1 MTRRVVETILTAL
14 LAATS
19 MCIAAAQRVESDIL
33 IDNVTLISP
42 ERVAP
47 LEHADVAIREGR
59 IADVG
64 THLVPGPHTRKIDDR
79 GRFLVPG
86 LIDSH
91 VHVGYSAALDDDA
104 ITAHPDLWAAYRAQ
118 LPRAYLAFG
127 FTSIVD
133 LDLTPADKSWFE
145 ASPSHPPLL
154 LWKRCQGRW
163 WDKHCIP
170 D

>member
-1 MTRRVVETILTAL
+1 VETILTAL

-64 THLVPGPHTRKIDDR
+64 THLVPGPHTRKIDGS

-118 LPRAYLAFG
+118 LPRAYWPSEVRWRPLS
-127 FTSIVD
+127 T
-133 LDLTPADKSWFE
+133 LTRHNYSMTATVECNATWNVRRLSESTNP
-145 ASPSHPPLL
+145 
-154 LWKRCQGRW
+154 R
-163 WDKHCIP
+163 IP
-170 D
+170 